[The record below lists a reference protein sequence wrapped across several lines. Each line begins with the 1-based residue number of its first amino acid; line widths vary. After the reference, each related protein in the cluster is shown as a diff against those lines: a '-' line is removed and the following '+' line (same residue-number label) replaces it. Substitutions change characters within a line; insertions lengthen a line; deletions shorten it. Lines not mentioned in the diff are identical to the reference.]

1 MKKLKIG
8 YLINFKK
15 AKLPNKTRLLGKY
28 TILEPLQ
35 IKRHS
40 TVLFNTFL
48 KDKSKNIWT
57 YMPYG
62 PFKNL
67 KTFVAYL
74 KKHCL
79 KKALMGKLIL
89 IPSLKT
95 LLRNICQHLIS
106 NVDIQIRIWNI
117 NAFLCWCNNH

>member
-8 YLINFKK
+8 CLVNFKK

-74 KKHCL
+74 KKYCL
-79 KKALMGKLIL
+79 IHPMDQRNGLVDSIYNRLVQYVIL
-89 IPSLKT
+89 WEIML
-95 LLRNICQHLIS
+95 
-106 NVDIQIRIWNI
+106 
-117 NAFLCWCNNH
+117 F